1 MIQVIKDNRRQN
13 ILKQISFILFQTMYL
28 HVSRYGKVAQ
38 FHKLIEQFYKISDE
52 IQVID
57 HKSKHDFFGLHWI
70 KDK

>member
-28 HVSRYGKVAQ
+28 HLSRYGKVAQ
-38 FHKLIEQFYKISDE
+38 LFHKLIEQFYKISDK

-57 HKSKHDFFGLHWI
+57 HKSKHDFFWFAL
-70 KDK
+70 DKR